1 MVAATE
7 LLYIVAID
15 DVHVIRPPYQEEEE
29 EEEAVYENESDMSED
44 VEEVTTPMMIC
55 DFKKWLH
62 EWASY

>member
-1 MVAATE
+1 MVATTE

-15 DVHVIRPPYQEEEE
+15 DVHVIRPPYQEEEEEE

-55 DFKKWLH
+55 DFKKWLR
-62 EWASY
+62 E